1 MISKLRFFYH
11 TSSQLLMSHETIRD
25 LYSENSPTKLLS
37 NELLSSRPKV
47 DSPDSVS
54 PGFTRWHTTLY
65 NTVKIPT
72 EALKGHRCLIM
83 LNRSLLFE
91 NRSLFFENRSNC
103 FYRKSEFVFWKSEY
117 VFIENRSL
125 LFWKSEYVFIEIR
138 SLFFENRSMFLS
150 KIGVCFLKI
159 GVRLYRKSEFVF
171 KLLPQSLLIVSTTK
185 FQPRWLT
192 ARS

>member
-1 MISKLRFFYH
+1 M
-11 TSSQLLMSHETIRD
+11 T
-25 LYSENSPTKLLS
+25 
-37 NELLSSRPKV
+37 
-47 DSPDSVS
+47 
-54 PGFTRWHTTLY
+54 Y
-65 NTVKIPT
+65 NTLQHGEHTT

-91 NRSLFFENRSNC
+91 NRSLCFENRSTC
-103 FYRKSEFVFWKSEY
+103 FYRKSVFVLWKSEY

-125 LFWKSEYVFIEIR
+125 SFWKSEYVFIENR

-150 KIGVCFLKI
+150 KIRVCFLKI

-185 FQPRWLT
+185 FQPRWHRRLVQRGKCLSRLIIKRWYT
-192 ARS
+192 KFWRLK